1 MKGLRL
7 LFMLPFLSIFVQV
20 GFSSAFSQL
29 SNIYSSSVA
38 ASTFIGVTPLTGIFL
53 GFLWA
58 RMLKRYG
65 ERKTFLTALTG
76 WAVSIFFVGIFLNN
90 IFAAIIFRAVQG
102 IFEPALY
109 STALTGVSKS
119 NMSVS
124 EKVKS
129 YGIIELMGSLGAVA
143 GPSVIG
149 NSFLFDP
156 KPVIVGFSV
165 FCILFCFFG
174 FKRIDTI
181 RADLENHEKS
191 TFSFEIFKAVFFGL
205 AVLLSIVA
213 IQVALPSFVEDRFSN
228 PFLGKMMVSAFS
240 LFLMIGNLVK
250 HRIKGINSWMILFAA
265 LFLFFAYM
273 TIDISILFVIF
284 LNIAGFFLGINMTM
298 SSEYASMISSNFKD
312 TGMTLFSSLRTSG
325 NFIGPY
331 IAQGNMG
338 SLVLFLSVISLF
350 SAAFLKT
357 EK

>member
-1 MKGLRL
+1 MNGLRV
-7 LFMLPFLSIFVQV
+7 LFMLPFMSIFIQV

-29 SNIYSSSVA
+29 SHIYSSSVA
-38 ASTFIGVTPLTGIFL
+38 ASTFIGITPLTGVFL

-58 RMLKRYG
+58 GMLKRYG
-65 ERKTFLTALTG
+65 ERRTFLTALTG
-76 WAVSIFFVGIFLNN
+76 WSVSIFFIGIFLDN

-102 IFEPALY
+102 VFEPALY

-119 NMSVS
+119 DLSMN

-129 YGIIELMGSLGAVA
+129 YGIIELMGSLGAIA
-143 GPSVIG
+143 GPSIIG
-149 NSFLFDP
+149 NSFLLEP
-156 KPVIVGFSV
+156 KPVIIGFSL
-165 FCILFCFFG
+165 FCILLCFFG
-174 FKRIDTI
+174 FKRIDTMK
-181 RADLENHEKS
+181 ADREKHEKT

-213 IQVALPSFVEDRFSN
+213 IQVALPSFVEDRLSN
-228 PFLGKMMVSAFS
+228 PFLGKIMVSAFS

-273 TIDISILFVIF
+273 AIDIPVLFVIF
-284 LNIAGFFLGINMTM
+284 LNIAGFFLGISMTM

-338 SLVLFLSVISLF
+338 SIVLFLSVISLF

>member
-1 MKGLRL
+1 MNGLRV
-7 LFMLPFLSIFVQV
+7 LFMLPFMSIFVQV

-29 SNIYSSSVA
+29 SHIYSSSVA
-38 ASTFIGVTPLTGIFL
+38 ASTFIGITPLTGVFM

-58 RMLKRYG
+58 GMLKRYG
-65 ERKTFLTALTG
+65 ERRTFLTALTG
-76 WAVSIFFVGIFLNN
+76 WSVSIFFIGIFLDN

-102 IFEPALY
+102 VFEPALY

-119 NMSVS
+119 NLSMN

-129 YGIIELMGSLGAVA
+129 YGIIELMGSLGAIA
-143 GPSVIG
+143 GPSIIG
-149 NSFLFDP
+149 NSFLLDP
-156 KPVIVGFSV
+156 KSVIIGFSL
-165 FCILFCFFG
+165 FCILLSFFG
-174 FKRIDTI
+174 FKRIDTMK
-181 RADLENHEKS
+181 ADREKHEKT

-213 IQVALPSFVEDRFSN
+213 IQVALPSFVEDRLSN
-228 PFLGKMMVSAFS
+228 PFLGKIMVSAFS

-273 TIDISILFVIF
+273 AIDIPVLFVIF
-284 LNIAGFFLGINMTM
+284 LNIAGFFLGISMTM

-338 SLVLFLSVISLF
+338 SLVLFLSIISLF